1 MTFNASDRKDIRNA
15 EKSAKLS
22 DANRIA
28 FIRTIMGTL
37 GGREWMHQ
45 LLRNCHVFSTP
56 YVSGDP
62 HATAFNCGQQN
73 IGLQTFAD
81 VVAQTPTEYALMM
94 QEAQIKEEAN
104 DRRNSDDAGTRDWST
119 NFELT
124 ADGFVHDDSGAPAD
138 DPTSDDADRTVN

>member
-1 MTFNASDRKDIRNA
+1 
-15 EKSAKLS
+15 
-22 DANRIA
+22 
-28 FIRTIMGTL
+28 
-37 GGREWMHQ
+37 MHQ

-94 QEAQIKEEAN
+94 QEAQVKEDAN
-104 DRRNSDDAGTRDWST
+104 ARRST
-119 NFELT
+119 IPEPSSSANFDLDT
-124 ADGFVHDDSGAPAD
+124 SGFVHDDSTVPD
-138 DPTSDDADRTVN
+138 DDAPTVN